1 MVRLCSPDLR
11 LRCRRGLCHSLLHVC
26 PRRAAADLSRDPGGA
41 RGRHGRRDWPSL
53 VRRDARGWHCGL
65 AYRAP
70 VLPALYRQVR
80 DESAGRAAQRQRHH
94 GLPLCLPPLLAA
106 LLPAP
111 RRGAADLARGPG
123 ARPVGRLAAHRWRL
137 LLGQGLRELGSR
149 RGVGQRRR
157 RHRAQGDASRVA
169 LCHRVHRHA
178 PDSAYELDRHCC
190 LGVAGVGRRQHELRD
205 EPLGAAAAGDRR
217 VLALVP
223 ASHGIA
229 LQRRHL
235 REVPRPVETPE
246 DPRLRAGRA
255 AAHARRGGLCRA
267 DVLRLEPR
275 GV

>member
-11 LRCRRGLCHSLLHVC
+11 LRCHRGLCHSLLHVC
-26 PRRAAADLSRDPGGA
+26 PRRAAADLSRDPCGA
-41 RGRHGRRDWPSL
+41 RGRHGRRDWPSF
-53 VRRDARGWHCGL
+53 VRRGARGRHCRL

-70 VLPALYRQVR
+70 VLPALDRQVR
-80 DESAGRAAQRQRHH
+80 DESVGRAAQRQRHH
-94 GLPLCLPPLLAA
+94 GLPLRLPPLLAA

-111 RRGAADLARGPG
+111 RRGAADVAGGPG

-137 LLGQGLRELGSR
+137 LLGQGLRELGPR

-157 RHRAQGDASRVA
+157 WRRAQGDASRVA
-169 LCHRVHRHA
+169 LFHRVHRHA
-178 PDSAYELDRHCC
+178 PDSADELDRHRR
-190 LGVAGVGRRQHELRD
+190 LGVAGVGRRQPALRH
-205 EPLGAAAAGDRR
+205 EPLGVAAAGDRR

-229 LQRRHL
+229 LQCSHL
-235 REVPRPVETPE
+235 REVPRPVEPPE

-255 AAHARRGGLCRA
+255 AAHTRRRGLCRA
-267 DVLRLEPR
+267 DVLRPEPR